1 MLYVLLILVVVL
13 ALVSGAEYAMLR
25 VARAERRA
33 DVAELK
39 SANLSITEKCKELT
53 KMNKELSAQIE
64 RMAAIKEGIEE

>member
-25 VARAERRA
+25 VARAEHRA

-39 SANLSITEKCKELT
+39 NTNNTITEKCKVLADKNKVLCERIE
-53 KMNKELSAQIE
+53 KMDS
-64 RMAAIKEGIEE
+64 IKEGLN